1 MKNNIFTK
9 AQSRKVSLLSAIFF
23 LGFYLQSCKK
33 DGEINPDFEQNT
45 SRVYFNDTS
54 TIFSKTVKEDSI
66 STSKTSRALIGQFA
80 DSLFGYTKASYFTQI
95 EMVGSNLDF
104 GNAANLSVDSV
115 VFVLK
120 YDTLYGTAD
129 QQTFEV
135 YEISESFN
143 ESKVYYSIDSLDYNS
158 MPLGSKTFK
167 PSLDSVLVDTTL
179 RTAQLRIKLDNNL
192 GTRFLNE
199 SGTATYA
206 SKESFSTFFKGI
218 HIQPTALN
226 STTLPK
232 GGIVYFEPNSTI
244 SGLYIYY
251 TDNNV
256 SPSTKKSVRFTI
268 SSNAQRFA
276 NFKHDYSGSF
286 VEKALNNTIMDT
298 TFTFVQSMSGVKTLI
313 TIPYLKNYSDSIK
326 YVFNQAEIVIPIKD
340 GTYSQFGLPSKLLLV
355 AADSN
360 GQGVFLPDYFLS
372 LDYFDGNYNQT
383 TKEYKFNITRHIH
396 QIINKNRKD
405 YGLYLVPSGAA
416 NNARRVLIKKQ
427 LSNFEGIKLNL
438 TYSTTD

>member
-23 LGFYLQSCKK
+23 LGLYLQSCKK
-33 DGEINPDFEQNT
+33 DGEINPEFEQNT
-45 SRVYFNDTS
+45 SKIYFSDTS
-54 TIFSKTVKEDSI
+54 TIYSKTVNEDSI
-66 STSKTSRALIGQFA
+66 STSKTSKALIGQFA
-80 DSLFGYTKASYFTQI
+80 DSLFGLTKASYFTQI

-104 GNAANLSVDSV
+104 GNSANLSVDSV

-120 YDTLYGTAD
+120 YDTIYGTND

-135 YEISESFN
+135 FEVTESFD
-143 ESKVYYSIDSLDYNS
+143 ESKVYYSKDSLDYSS
-158 MPLGSKTFK
+158 MPLGSKTFI
-167 PSLDSVLVDTTL
+167 PSVDSVLVDTTL
-179 RTAQLRIKLDNNL
+179 RTAQLRIQLDNNL

-199 SGTATYA
+199 SGSATYS
-206 SKESFSTFFKGI
+206 SKASFSSFFKGVYI
-218 HIQPTALN
+218 KPTALN
-226 STTLPK
+226 STLLPK
-232 GGIVYFEPNSTI
+232 GAISYFELNSST

-256 SPSTKKSVRFTI
+256 SPSVKKSIRFTV
-268 SSNAQRFA
+268 SSTAQRFA
-276 NFKHDYSGSF
+276 NFKHDYTGSF
-286 VEKALNNTIMDT
+286 AEKALDNTIMDT
-298 TFTFVQSMSGVKTLI
+298 TFTFVQSMSGVKTWI
-313 TIPYLKNYSDSIK
+313 QIPYLKNFSDSVK
-326 YVFNQAEIVIPIKD
+326 YIFNQAEMVIPIKD
-340 GTYSQFGLPSKLLLV
+340 GTYSQFGLPTKLLLV

-360 GQGVFLPDYFLS
+360 GQGIFLPDYFLS
-372 LDYFDGNYNQT
+372 LDYFDGNYNAT

-427 LSNFEGIKLNL
+427 LNNLEGIKLNL